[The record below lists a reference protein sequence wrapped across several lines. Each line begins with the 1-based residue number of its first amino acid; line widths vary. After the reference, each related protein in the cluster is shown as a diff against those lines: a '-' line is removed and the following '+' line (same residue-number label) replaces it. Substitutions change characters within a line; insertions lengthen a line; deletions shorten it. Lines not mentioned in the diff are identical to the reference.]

1 MWSKSKRRDKQWAE
15 IEGGG
20 PGDSEVV
27 FTNKQPHGILGQIQV
42 RKEGFFDI
50 LKKTVFNSVRPFPA
64 REHFPKVLSS
74 VRSVAHLNPILSK

>member
-1 MWSKSKRRDKQWAE
+1 M
-15 IEGGG
+15 EGEG
-20 PGDSEVV
+20 PGGSEVVLVWFLAWQKVV

-64 REHFPKVLSS
+64 RDHFPKVTSS